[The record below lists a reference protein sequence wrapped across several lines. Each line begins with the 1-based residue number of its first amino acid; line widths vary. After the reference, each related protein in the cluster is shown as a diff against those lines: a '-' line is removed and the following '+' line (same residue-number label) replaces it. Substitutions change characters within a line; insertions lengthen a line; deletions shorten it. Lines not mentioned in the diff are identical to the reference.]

1 MIHTW
6 HLWAARLIS
15 GRMAIASAGAFIT
28 NTWRLKHSC

>member
-15 GRMAIASAGAFIT
+15 GRMAIASAGAFI
-28 NTWRLKHSC
+28 NEHLAA